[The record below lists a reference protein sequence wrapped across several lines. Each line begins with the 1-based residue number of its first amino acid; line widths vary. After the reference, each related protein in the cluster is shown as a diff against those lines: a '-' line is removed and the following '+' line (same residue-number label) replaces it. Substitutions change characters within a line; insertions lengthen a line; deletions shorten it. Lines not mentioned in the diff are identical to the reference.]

1 MFTFRPH
8 NAGFPDKM
16 GEPGTENAVN
26 FEKWQVRLIQLLAV
40 PGLLVAFYLLLYH
53 NGVLFTTCKAGTW
66 EDCGLVSGPNAPYA
80 SIGPIPVA
88 LIGLVGYAV
97 IFLLTWLPPWSATID
112 RYLPQLLLGVIGL
125 ALLFTA
131 GLTALEIFV
140 IHAVCR
146 YCLVSA
152 GIILAMFV
160 LALSNLRQANRAS
173 RRVVQGKMS

>member
-1 MFTFRPH
+1 MD
-8 NAGFPDKM
+8 N
-16 GEPGTENAVN
+16 VN
-26 FEKWQVRLIQLLAV
+26 VEKWQVRLIQLLTI

-53 NGVLFTTCKAGTW
+53 NGALTASCTIGSW

-97 IFLLTWLPPWSATID
+97 IFLVVWLADWLPIVDNYQPE
-112 RYLPQLLLGVIGL
+112 LLIGTIGL
-125 ALLFTA
+125 ALIFTI

-152 GIILAMFV
+152 GIILLMFI
-160 LALSNLRQANRAS
+160 LAVSYLRQVNRS
-173 RRVVQGKMS
+173 TTQGGEIYEAGTG

>member
-1 MFTFRPH
+1 
-8 NAGFPDKM
+8 
-16 GEPGTENAVN
+16 VN
-26 FEKWQVRLIQLLAV
+26 VDKWQVRLIQLLAV

-53 NGVLFTTCKAGTW
+53 NGVLFTTCRAGTW

-80 SIGPIPVA
+80 AIGPIPVA
-88 LIGLVGYAV
+88 LIGLVGYAI

-112 RYLPQLLLGVIGL
+112 RILPHLLLGVIGL

-131 GLTALEIFV
+131 SLTALEIFV

-152 GIILAMFV
+152 GIILVMFL
-160 LALSNLRQANRAS
+160 LALSYRRQTNLAKRPTVR
-173 RRVVQGKMS
+173 GKLL

>member
-1 MFTFRPH
+1 MNSKIWP
-8 NAGFPDKM
+8 
-16 GEPGTENAVN
+16 
-26 FEKWQVRLIQLLAV
+26 VRLIQLLAV

-53 NGVLFTTCKAGTW
+53 NGALTTTCKVGSW

-88 LIGLVGYAV
+88 LIGLVGYAL
-97 IFLLTWLPPWSATID
+97 IFLATWLADFVPLVD
-112 RYLPQLLLGVIGL
+112 RYLPELLLGLTGL

-131 GLTALEIFV
+131 GLTALEVFV

-152 GIILAMFV
+152 GIIVVMFI
-160 LALSNLRQANRAS
+160 LSVYNLRVANRAGQPLEKGGFNEA
-173 RRVVQGKMS
+173 RTG

>member
-1 MFTFRPH
+1 M
-8 NAGFPDKM
+8 N
-16 GEPGTENAVN
+16 V
-26 FEKWQVRLIQLLAV
+26 EKWQVRLIQLLAV

-53 NGVLFTTCKAGTW
+53 NGVLFTMCKAGTW

-88 LIGLVGYAV
+88 LIGLVGYTV
-97 IFLLTWLPPWSATID
+97 IFLLTWLPPWNSAID

-125 ALLFTA
+125 ALLFTV
-131 GLTALEIFV
+131 GLTALEVFV

-152 GIILAMFV
+152 GIILAMFL
-160 LALSNLRQANRAS
+160 LALSNYRHADRALRPTF
-173 RRVVQGKMS
+173 QGKVS